1 MAAAMVL
8 FSALCILIGVFP
20 DTFYKLLPY
29 SLEYKAYSASKVV
42 FYLQLLLFSG
52 LAFFLLLPLMRR
64 TLTISLD
71 TDWLWRV
78 VLHRVVTVASSL
90 LLTVRAILGQIS
102 NKLFAT
108 LRQRAES
115 RFGQRLDGE
124 RAGVFARA
132 WTIGTT
138 ALWIAVLLTAYV
150 LFYLV

>member
-1 MAAAMVL
+1 
-8 FSALCILIGVFP
+8 
-20 DTFYKLLPY
+20 
-29 SLEYKAYSASKVV
+29 
-42 FYLQLLLFSG
+42 
-52 LAFFLLLPLMRR
+52 
-64 TLTISLD
+64 
-71 TDWLWRV
+71 
-78 VLHRVVTVASSL
+78 L

>member
-1 MAAAMVL
+1 M
-8 FSALCILIGVFP
+8 
-20 DTFYKLLPY
+20 
-29 SLEYKAYSASKVV
+29 

-64 TLTISLD
+64 TRTISLD

-78 VLHRVVTVASSL
+78 ALYRMVAVTSSKL
-90 LLTVRAILGQIS
+90 AAVGAKLGQLTDDSIAALKS
-102 NKLFAT
+102 
-108 LRQRAES
+108 RAES
-115 RFGQRLDGE
+115 RFGERLE
-124 RAGVFARA
+124 NARAGVFARA